1 MQNFVNDLSS
11 ETTIFFENS
20 KRLALNV
27 NQEYNN
33 ENQDFEELINSV
45 FNYLIQEID
54 SDLLGSL
61 IQEMTNEEGTNGNQD
76 SYDFFYNEIKYYNNS
91 VDVQMLTKENVETTE
106 VVVGSFEKILNKLP
120 ARIKKILDVAG
131 EVLKIASLR
140 I

>member
-1 MQNFVNDLSS
+1 
-11 ETTIFFENS
+11 FFENS